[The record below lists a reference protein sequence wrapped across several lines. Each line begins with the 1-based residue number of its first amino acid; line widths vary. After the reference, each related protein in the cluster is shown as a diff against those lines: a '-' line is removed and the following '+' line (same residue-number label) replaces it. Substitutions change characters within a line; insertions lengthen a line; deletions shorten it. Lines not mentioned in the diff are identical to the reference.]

1 MECLVLR
8 HEDPSSDPQHLYE
21 KLDLCCMH
29 AISVLGKME
38 KEDPRDLLAS
48 QSRSVCQPPAQ
59 WETNIKKK

>member
-38 KEDPRDLLAS
+38 TGGSQGFAS
-48 QSRSVCQPPAQ
+48 QS
-59 WETNIKKK
+59 I